1 MTVEESLRPRGLSNP
16 RDFQDANFLK
26 HPGNHPVERYQTG
39 MSRVRYAMR
48 SYLTRFTDNQSSK
61 LYEWQANHRTT
72 YRDIFFA
79 YTSLLASHTFY
90 VLCLPI
96 PAFIGQVDLVRDMV
110 YVLGY
115 SIYLSGFLKDYWC
128 LPRPRS
134 PPLHRI
140 TLSAYTA
147 LEYGAPSSHSANATG
162 VTFLLLWNTWRSAT
176 LGWFGK
182 SFCSILALCYYLTLV
197 AGRIYCGMHGL
208 LDIISGAAIGVVC
221 FAARI
226 AIKNLL
232 KDFKLGDHLWFPF
245 FSISWGLLLLF
256 KHVRPI
262 EECPCFQDSVAFIGV
277 VSGFECSEWLLE
289 VLKITS
295 DGGMGIQK
303 GFQYFIYRLVV
314 GVACVALWKYCVS
327 QTLVYCTLLE
337 VLRLPDD
344 RPEKTAAH
352 AAANEE
358 DECPLYI
365 GEPKIDIIGRFFIYA
380 GIPFVVLVICPPLF
394 SFLNITSS

>member
-16 RDFQDANFLK
+16 RDFQDTNFLK
-26 HPGNHPVERYQTG
+26 HPGNHPLERYEIR
-39 MSRVRYAMR
+39 MSRVRFAMR
-48 SYLTRFTDNQSSK
+48 SFLTTFTDNQSSQ
-61 LYEWQANHRTT
+61 LYEWQSRHRTT

-96 PAFIGQVDLVRDMV
+96 PAFIGQLDLVRDMV

-147 LEYGAPSSHSANATG
+147 LEYGAPSSHSANATA
-162 VTFLLLWNTWRSAT
+162 VTFLLLWDILRSAT
-176 LGWFGK
+176 LGWLGK
-182 SFCSILALCYYLTLV
+182 SFCCLLALFYYVTLV

-208 LDIISGAAIGVVC
+208 LDIISGAVIGVLC

-226 AIKNLL
+226 VIKNLF
-232 KDFKLGDHLWFPF
+232 KDVNLGDHLWFPF
-245 FSISWGLLLLF
+245 FSISWGLFLLF
-256 KHVRPI
+256 THVKPI

-277 VSGFECSEWLLE
+277 VSGIECSDWLLDL
-289 VLKITS
+289 LKFNP
-295 DGGMGIQK
+295 DVEMGIQK
-303 GFQYFIYRLVV
+303 GFQYFIYRLIV
-314 GVACVALWKYCVS
+314 GVACVALWKYWLS
-327 QTLVYCTLLE
+327 KTLVYTILLK
-337 VLRLPDD
+337 VLRFPDD
-344 RPEKTAAH
+344 RSEKTAEH

-358 DECPLYI
+358 FECPLYI
-365 GEPKIDIIGRFFIYA
+365 GEPKIDIVGRFFIYA
-380 GIPFVVLVICPPLF
+380 GIPFVVLVVCPPVF
-394 SFLNITSS
+394 SLLNITSS